1 MPGVVVV
8 DGRATPGIASGW
20 GPSPRP
26 DRYRLPVTEP
36 RRPERALKR
45 ALFAVT
51 VVGEVDLVP
60 TDDGVVLPGSPV
72 VLASWEH
79 CRAALGSLPA
89 THAVAPEVLTRWLR
103 LTRLVADTPELVL
116 ADGARVVGLPRGHAL
131 HPGPDWVVER
141 VHGEALDLG
150 VGIRG
155 LDATD
160 GERVVLVPPSAWAAA
175 GLDPHRWWR
184 AAVDRLE
191 EMGGLAIARMRRS
204 PDPVLRPMGDADVVT
219 LLGSRVFRAAVAGEE
234 GGMAAVAV
242 PMRRR
247 GWLRLSLLDPAF
259 APAAALA
266 SEPVDRGF
274 ARAVLV
280 TAEEVAL
287 AGDGPWALAAALDG
301 RLPAG
306 DTAPSARR

>member
-1 MPGVVVV
+1 
-8 DGRATPGIASGW
+8 
-20 GPSPRP
+20 
-26 DRYRLPVTEP
+26 
-36 RRPERALKR
+36 
-45 ALFAVT
+45 
-51 VVGEVDLVP
+51 
-60 TDDGVVLPGSPV
+60 
-72 VLASWEH
+72 
-79 CRAALGSLPA
+79 
-89 THAVAPEVLTRWLR
+89 
-103 LTRLVADTPELVL
+103 
-116 ADGARVVGLPRGHAL
+116 
-131 HPGPDWVVER
+131 
-141 VHGEALDLG
+141 
-150 VGIRG
+150 
-155 LDATD
+155 
-160 GERVVLVPPSAWAAA
+160 
-175 GLDPHRWWR
+175 
-184 AAVDRLE
+184 
-191 EMGGLAIARMRRS
+191 
-204 PDPVLRPMGDADVVT
+204 
-219 LLGSRVFRAAVAGEE
+219 VFRAAVAGAE